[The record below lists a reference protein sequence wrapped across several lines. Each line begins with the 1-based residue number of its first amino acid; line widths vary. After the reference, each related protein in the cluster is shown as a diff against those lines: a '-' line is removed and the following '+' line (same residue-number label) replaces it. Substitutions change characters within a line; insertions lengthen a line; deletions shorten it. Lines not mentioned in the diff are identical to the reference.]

1 MNILCGVGDMK
12 IIQAIK
18 DFFNPPVKPYIRG
31 EYKLTEQSA
40 DVIHDWLKANLEL
53 DTETSIASTRVTLKI
68 RGEEISAVTIL
79 NG

>member
-1 MNILCGVGDMK
+1 MK

-31 EYKLTEQSA
+31 ECKLTEQSA